1 MVPARDITLYA
12 KWDVQS
18 VNYTIKH
25 CLQNANDDGY
35 SLGAQENFNA
45 DTDTVVTPEVKNF
58 DGFTVPKKQQVTV
71 EGDGRTTVIYRYT
84 RNVHTLTLKNYD
96 GKTDKTVEARYE
108 MSIPKPT
115 RAGYAFAGWYTDAK
129 CTKEYKANMPD
140 QDPNAKTQTAD
151 DTGEKPTGIRIPGYP
166 TITIEADKKDVQMN
180 LMNPEGNPCYFT
192 FEIVLNDTDETIYT
206 SKMVEP

>member
-58 DGFTVPKKQQVTV
+58 DGFTAPKKQQVTV
-71 EGDGRTTVIYRYT
+71 EGDGRTTVHLPCYT
-84 RNVHTLTLKNYD
+84 RNVHTLTLKELRC
-96 GKTDKTVEARYE
+96 KTDKTAR
-108 MSIPKPT
+108 
-115 RAGYAFAGWYTDAK
+115 
-129 CTKEYKANMPD
+129 
-140 QDPNAKTQTAD
+140 
-151 DTGEKPTGIRIPGYP
+151 
-166 TITIEADKKDVQMN
+166 
-180 LMNPEGNPCYFT
+180 
-192 FEIVLNDTDETIYT
+192 
-206 SKMVEP
+206 SKI